1 MKDPKVRD
9 GLGYNLFKVPINEL
23 TLEQRVQVLEIRV
36 DTLMILLDDPNV
48 PKNKPT
54 DTI

>member
-1 MKDPKVRD
+1 MRNPRLTN
-9 GLGYNLFKVPINEL
+9 GLGYDLFKLPINEL

-48 PKNKPT
+48 PKDKPT

>member
-1 MKDPKVRD
+1 MRNPRLEN
-9 GLGYNLFKVPINEL
+9 GLSYDLFKLPINEL

-54 DTI
+54 DTV